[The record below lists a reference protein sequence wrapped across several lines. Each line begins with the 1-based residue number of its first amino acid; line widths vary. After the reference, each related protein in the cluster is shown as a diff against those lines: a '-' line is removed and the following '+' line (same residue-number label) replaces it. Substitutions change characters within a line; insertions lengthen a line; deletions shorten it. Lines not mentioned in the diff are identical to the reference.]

1 MKINLPKTF
10 KLIIKDPK
18 TADLLDDPGS
28 IPPPKVEASQKEIK
42 VAATPAPK
50 LTAKP

>member
-1 MKINLPKTF
+1 MV
-10 KLIIKDPK
+10 KDVK

-42 VAATPAPK
+42 AAATPAPK